1 VTDGV
6 ERKELDIC
14 QGLDLQ
20 AGFPAGSLKS
30 LIWILQQ
37 DCRNP
42 AFLKKRHEFRVAIP
56 PAHGDFGGQ
65 IEGHRI

>member
-1 VTDGV
+1 VTDGI
-6 ERKELDIC
+6 ERKELDIS

-42 AFLKKRHEFRVAIP
+42 AFLKKRDELRVAITA
-56 PAHGDFGGQ
+56 AHSNFGGQ